1 MNSTRFTTL
10 PGEHAAVGDTLADAI
25 ARMRKSKP
33 RAAGYGVAMGPAS
46 LPAAT
51 WSACLRGRINDVAA
65 QLRRAGNDE
74 TGNRLRR
81 QCEVLA
87 EMLDTHRARFA
98 KVRRRLVPLGTRASH
113 QSIQADQAGICLTGH
128 DLYLLGTWIND
139 VYATDVWCHVLK
151 AWGPLSPVNH
161 WLMHFYGLLEATSFL
176 AERYLGGDTDWL
188 AAMPPSS
195 PIAWGALCALHEAI
209 LALPPSAISAETVRQ
224 ALGLDGS
231 GWQVRST
238 EGPGERNRALADT
251 LARIEPVMALA
262 GITRVPD
269 VGALDNTGIPAF
281 QCIRPD
287 AQWDGQTFTVFGG
300 KGETALQCKVS
311 AIAEG
316 IERYCAE
323 ERNGRAMIVTA
334 SFTALSQG
342 NRVIHPRRFNMPAAT
357 PFDDDEESEWVRAR
371 SIVDGSASYVP
382 ASAVFYPYAPKTGR
396 MPFRYFT
403 TGLAAGNDHIEALA
417 HGMAEVIERDASAL
431 NRILCDK
438 PHVDLASIDS
448 VRARAV
454 IGKFH
459 AADIN
464 VIVRYIAASDIGVP
478 AFSVILEDR
487 LNPDPLFVSGGYSA
501 HPNKEV
507 ALISALTEAALSRVG
522 TISGAR
528 EDLAKF
534 QDAKR
539 GISYQAFRQKYR
551 YWFDT
556 SNAIDYADIPNCVL
570 PSALDELAHMTA
582 RIAQAGL
589 KDILWVDLS
598 KSELVLPVVKVLVP
612 GIERYSFKMSCIGKR
627 AKKMFRDSHGQSLK
641 AAA

>member
-1 MNSTRFTTL
+1 MNAAPFTA
-10 PGEHAAVGDTLADAI
+10 PPDEPAAGGDTLADAI

-33 RAAGYGVAMGPAS
+33 PAAGYGIATGLAA

-51 WSACLRGRINDVAA
+51 WSACLRGRIDEVAA
-65 QLRRAGNDE
+65 TLRRAGNDE
-74 TGNRLRR
+74 AGNRLRR
-81 QCEVLA
+81 QCDVLA
-87 EMLDTHRARFA
+87 TMLDTHRARFA
-98 KVRRRLVPLGTRASH
+98 KVRRRQVPLGTLPSH
-113 QSIQADQAGICLTGH
+113 QASQAGPTGVCLTGH
-128 DLYLLGTWIND
+128 DLYLLGTWINAL
-139 VYATDVWCHVLK
+139 YATDAWSHALK
-151 AWGPLSPVNH
+151 EWGPLSPVNN
-161 WLMHFYGLLEATSFL
+161 WLMHFYGLLEATALL
-176 AERYLGGDTDWL
+176 AERFLGGDSDCL
-188 AAMPPSS
+188 AATPPSS

-209 LALPPSAISAETVRQ
+209 LSLPPSAITAETVRQ
-224 ALGLDGS
+224 ALGPGAG
-231 GWQVRST
+231 GWQLRST
-238 EGPGERNRALADT
+238 DGPGERNRSLAET

-316 IERYCAE
+316 IERYCGE
-323 ERNGRAMIVTA
+323 ERNGRGLIVTA
-334 SFTALSQG
+334 SFTALSQD

-357 PFDDDEESEWVRAR
+357 PFDDDEAAEWVRAS

-382 ASAVFYPYAPKTGR
+382 ACAVFYPYAPQTGP

-403 TGLAAGNDHIEALA
+403 TGLAAGNDQIEALA

-448 VRARAV
+448 VRARALLA
-454 IGKFH
+454 KFH
-459 AADIN
+459 DADIN

-501 HPNKEV
+501 NPNKEV

-534 QDAKR
+534 QDAKQ
-539 GISYQAFRQKYR
+539 GIAYAAFRQKYR

-556 SNAIDYADIPNCVL
+556 SNAIDYGAIAHCVF
-570 PSALDELAHMTA
+570 PGALDELAHMTA

-598 KSELVLPVVKVLVP
+598 QPGLVLPVVKVLVP

-627 AKKMFRDSHGQSLK
+627 AKKMFRDLHGQSLK